1 MASNSMVLF
10 LLFISFSVLSVTSF
24 EFQVGDTNGWVVPP
38 SNDSKIYN
46 DWASENRFQVGDTIH
61 FKYKKDSVM
70 EVTESDYKKCNS
82 THPNFFSNTGDT
94 LFKLDRSGPF
104 YFISGA
110 SGHCS
115 RGQKMILKVM
125 SDEDSQSG
133 GGSRSSGSAAV
144 AVMLCGGVVA
154 PLAFSYMF

>member
-1 MASNSMVLF
+1 MLY
-10 LLFISFSVLSVTSF
+10 
-24 EFQVGDTNGWVVPP
+24 
-38 SNDSKIYN
+38 IYS
-46 DWASENRFQVGDTIH
+46 D